1 MNKFWKWVD
10 VVFSCIGFFG
20 LVGGLYFH
28 FQVMARM
35 HERINEMAV
44 KLSEMEL
51 NLLESRI
58 EFNKK
63 FEELEAKWREEI

>member
-1 MNKFWKWVD
+1 MD
-10 VVFSCIGFFG
+10 VVFYCMGVVG
-20 LVGGLYFH
+20 LLVGLYFH
-28 FQVMARM
+28 FQVITGM
-35 HERINEMAV
+35 HERINEMRV

-63 FEELEAKWREEI
+63 FEELEAK

>member
-1 MNKFWKWVD
+1 MD
-10 VVFSCIGFFG
+10 VVFCCMGVVG
-20 LVGGLYFH
+20 LLVGLHFH
-28 FQVMARM
+28 FQVVVRM
-35 HERINEMAV
+35 HDRINEMRV

-63 FEELEAKWREEI
+63 FEELEAK

>member
-1 MNKFWKWVD
+1 MNKFWKWMD
-10 VVFSCIGFFG
+10 VVFSCMVVVG
-20 LVGGLYFH
+20 LLVGLYFH

-44 KLSEMEL
+44 KLSEMDL
-51 NLLESRI
+51 NLLESRM

-63 FEELEAKWREEI
+63 FEELEAK

>member
-1 MNKFWKWVD
+1 M
-10 VVFSCIGFFG
+10 VVVGFH
-20 LVGGLYFH
+20 VGIYFH

-35 HERINEMAV
+35 HERINEMRV

-58 EFNKK
+58 EFNKNSRNSKRNDAKK
-63 FEELEAKWREEI
+63 FNTVV

>member
-1 MNKFWKWVD
+1 
-10 VVFSCIGFFG
+10 
-20 LVGGLYFH
+20 
-28 FQVMARM
+28 M
-35 HERINEMAV
+35 HERINEMRV

-63 FEELEAKWREEI
+63 FEELEAK